1 MCYVYCVVVWYL
13 CDVVD
18 QLNSAIHVTMLNIP
32 YELVFSQPTRHNMFP
47 GMDSVRVL
55 EGDVD
60 NIVEDEQE
68 NGRDLNEEDAEEE
81 EHETV

>member
-1 MCYVYCVVVWYL
+1 
-13 CDVVD
+13 
-18 QLNSAIHVTMLNIP
+18 
-32 YELVFSQPTRHNMFP
+32 MFP
-47 GMDSVRVL
+47 GMDSVHVL